1 MARLTGDIPKDEK
14 LTVGRVAGIRRQPG
28 TIHAWFKKKEFI
40 YYNEVSLM
48 DRELSGPLATFAS
61 PLKIMQKFGTSG
73 ADGLAVS
80 YRKPDSAAPDGTE
93 TLFALQVAKFRDGLD
108 PKRQAM
114 LDVVWRPGSRHV
126 VVAVA
131 GTRPF
136 VGRGGGEGSGA
147 GAAGDNVKGLHPVSA
162 D

>member
-1 MARLTGDIPKDEK
+1 
-14 LTVGRVAGIRRQPG
+14 
-28 TIHAWFKKKEFI
+28 
-40 YYNEVSLM
+40 M

-93 TLFALQVAKFRDGLD
+93 TLFALQVAQFRDGLD

-162 D
+162 DRSFLVPRSVAVRGERRPAPRGSWTGRCEELLSFSDRGVHFRDPL